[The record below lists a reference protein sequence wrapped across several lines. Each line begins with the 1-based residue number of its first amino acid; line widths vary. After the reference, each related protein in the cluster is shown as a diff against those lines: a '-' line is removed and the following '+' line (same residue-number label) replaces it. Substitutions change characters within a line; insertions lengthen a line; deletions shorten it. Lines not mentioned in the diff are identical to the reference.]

1 LKSFRASGAILL
13 GVVVAMGCTGSPY
26 RPTVSDAATIYLE
39 ACVSC
44 HQGGPNGPSLA
55 GRHLSLETVEKRL
68 DRGGRGMPAFPR
80 IRGEAR
86 ANLVSFIV
94 RLSNDGGTGSPPPP

>member
-1 LKSFRASGAILL
+1 MILGA
-13 GVVVAMGCTGSPY
+13 VVAVGCTGSPY
-26 RPTVSDAATIYLE
+26 RPTTSDAATLYLE

-55 GRHLSLETVEKRL
+55 GRHLSAGAVEKRL

-86 ANLVSFIV
+86 ANLVAFIV
-94 RLSNDGGTGSPPPP
+94 RLSGNQGGSAPPSP

>member
-1 LKSFRASGAILL
+1 LGAF
-13 GVVVAMGCTGSPY
+13 VAMGCIGSPY
-26 RPTVSDAATIYLE
+26 KPTVSDAATIYLD

-55 GRHLSLETVEKRL
+55 GRHLSAETVEKRL
-68 DRGGRGMPAFPR
+68 ARGGRGMPAFPR

-86 ANLVSFIV
+86 ANLVAFIV
-94 RLSNDGGTGSPPPP
+94 RLSGDERADVPPSP

>member
-1 LKSFRASGAILL
+1 MPIRAAGALFL
-13 GVVVAMGCTGSPY
+13 GAALAMGCTGSPY
-26 RPTVSDAATIYLE
+26 RPAAADAATIYLE

-55 GRHLSLETVEKRL
+55 GRHLSAEVVEKRL
-68 DRGGRGMPAFPR
+68 SRGGRGMPAFPH

-94 RLSNDGGTGSPPPP
+94 RLSGDGGTGSPPSP